1 MITINRTF
9 KFKDYTFGFA
19 DSETEFTREPS
30 IFKDAFYDPKDI
42 LDKLIYGN
50 KFILIGNKGVGKTA
64 FSAKIRSLALNT
76 YDLKADQISLA
87 NFEFKTFTS
96 SGLSHFEG
104 GQKYKTIWDL
114 TLSIEI
120 YKFLYKNYN
129 FSSIEEFN
137 DIINFLEKNNIIIR
151 KNINNTIRKLSALEI
166 GLKDIFTL
174 KGETSQGSNGEYSIP
189 ELSEFM
195 LESLNSIYFNNFTNL
210 LIIDGL
216 DDILRYEKDQL
227 DILSGLFRSI
237 NEINNYLFLNKI
249 PIKIIILARTDIL
262 SNIVDPDFNK
272 IKRDGGIT
280 LRWDNKTD
288 DLKELVNLRFIL
300 SGVDPSIVNNHWYTL
315 FPKNIKNQR
324 SWNHILEFTLNKPRD
339 ILQFLRQCQD
349 TFPNKS
355 SLSYSDVDLILRDYS
370 TEYFLEEMKNELSGF
385 ICDDAINNLPF
396 ILSKLGRTN
405 FSFETFKEV
414 SSSILP
420 NKEDEFFKTFLIL
433 LFEYGYI
440 GQVVVTKTYDKKL
453 KKNITRSNAIFKHK
467 MPTSTLDLNNQ
478 LVIHKGLYKAL
489 NFRIS

>member
-1 MITINRTF
+1 MIYINRPF
-9 KFKDYTFGFA
+9 KFKDYKFGFA

-30 IFKDAFYDPKDI
+30 IFEEAFFDPKDI
-42 LDKLIYGN
+42 LKKLISGD

-64 FSAKIRSLALNT
+64 FSAKIRSMALNN
-76 YDLKADQISLA
+76 YSLKADQISLA

-96 SGLSHFEG
+96 SGLSYFEG

-120 YKFLYKNYN
+120 YKFLHKNYD
-129 FSSIEEFN
+129 FSSVEDFN
-137 DIINFLEKNNIIIR
+137 TIINFLEKNNIIFK
-151 KNINNTIRKLSALEI
+151 KNINNTIRKLSSLEI
-166 GLKDIFTL
+166 GLKDLFNL
-174 KGETSQGSNGEYSIP
+174 KGEISQYSSCNYSIP

-195 LESLNSIYFNNFTNL
+195 LESLNSIYFNDFTNL

-262 SNIVDPDFNK
+262 SKIIDPDFNK
-272 IKRDGGIT
+272 IKRDGGVT
-280 LRWDNKTD
+280 LRWDNKTN
-288 DLKELVNLRFIL
+288 DLKELVDLRFAL
-300 SGVDPSIVNNHWYTL
+300 SGVNPSKVDNHWYTL
-315 FPKNIKNQR
+315 FPRQIRHQP
-324 SWNHILEFTLNKPRD
+324 SWDHILEFTLNKPRD

-349 TFPNKS
+349 TFPNKT

-385 ICDDAINNLPF
+385 ISDEAINNLPF
-396 ILSKLGRTN
+396 ILSKLGKTN
-405 FSFETFKEV
+405 FSFQTFKEV
-414 SSSILP
+414 SSSILL
-420 NKEDEFFKTFLIL
+420 NKDDEFFKTFLIL

-453 KKNITRSNAIFKHK
+453 KKNVRVRNAIFKHK

-489 NFRIS
+489 NFRI